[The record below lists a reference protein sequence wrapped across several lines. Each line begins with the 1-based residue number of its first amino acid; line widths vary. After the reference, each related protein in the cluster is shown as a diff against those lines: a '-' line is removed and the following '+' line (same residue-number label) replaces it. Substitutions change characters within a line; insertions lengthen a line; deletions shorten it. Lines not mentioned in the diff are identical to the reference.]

1 MAPPEIRGK
10 IMTFWQLFYSVGSF
24 ICFWVAYGCTQHSAA
39 LGQWD
44 WKMVVIFQLLVP
56 CIILTLLPFIPGSPR
71 WFIKK
76 NMPEKARAA
85 LLTVRDEATCD
96 QELLSIREAV
106 AFENEA
112 ISSGYSAL
120 WKDKSVRKRLLLAFV
135 INAGQQVTGQGTLNT
150 YSTKIYQKVFTSAST
165 IALINALNATFAIF
179 FTLNAA
185 WIVDRFGRKFL
196 LIVGG
201 IGMAMCM
208 LIVAAVGTETPNLAG
223 GSKTQ
228 PVGISLVFLLFLF
241 AFFYKPSWG
250 ATVWIWTSEVFS
262 MNVRGQAI
270 GMASQTQN
278 VANAIVQQF
287 FPLFLQNDGFY
298 VFYMFFGINILLA
311 AFVYFFI
318 PETKGIALE
327 EIDTIFGGANH
338 VVAGANMMSDKLGD
352 EVTIENVDKAEE
364 VIAVT
369 HQEVAERH

>member
-56 CIILTLLPFIPGSPR
+56 CIILILLPFIPGSPR